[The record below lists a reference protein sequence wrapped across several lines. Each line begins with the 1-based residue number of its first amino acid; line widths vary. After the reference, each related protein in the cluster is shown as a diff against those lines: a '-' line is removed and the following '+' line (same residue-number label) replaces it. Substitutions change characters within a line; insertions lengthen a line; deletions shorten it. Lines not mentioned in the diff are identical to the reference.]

1 MKSHQIRELLARHVI
16 RLTWVVTFEYGEQL
30 PQVRLGA
37 QLLNQ
42 IGVGPYPIVLA
53 RQRRVL
59 AEQARIER
67 NRVVGIH
74 QHGCGRISIGRGL
87 FLSVAHMRITMPK
100 AALKDKCEEVPGD
113 TATALTSTI
122 ALASR
127 APPEI
132 MNRKSAQ
139 ERRIGIPKRRVTQ

>member
-1 MKSHQIRELLARHVI
+1 M
-16 RLTWVVTFEYGEQL
+16 
-30 PQVRLGA
+30 
-37 QLLNQ
+37 
-42 IGVGPYPIVLA
+42 
-53 RQRRVL
+53 L

-67 NRVVGIH
+67 DGVVRIH
-74 QHGCGRISIGRGL
+74 EHSLGRISIGRGP
-87 FLSVAHMRITMPK
+87 FLSVAHMRITMLK
-100 AALKDKCEEVPGD
+100 AAPKDKCEEVPGD
-113 TATALTSTI
+113 TAAVLTSTI

>member
-42 IGVGPYPIVLA
+42 IGVGPYLVVLA

-87 FLSVAHMRITMPK
+87 FLSVAHMAITMPK
-100 AALKDKCEEVPGD
+100 VAPKDKCEEVPG
-113 TATALTSTI
+113 I
-122 ALASR
+122 R
-127 APPEI
+127 
-132 MNRKSAQ
+132 
-139 ERRIGIPKRRVTQ
+139 

>member
-16 RLTWVVTFEYGEQL
+16 RLTWVVTFEYSEQL

-59 AEQARIER
+59 AEQARVER
-67 NRVVGIH
+67 DGVIRIH
-74 QHGCGRISIGRGL
+74 QHGCRISIGRGL
-87 FLSVAHMRITMPK
+87 FLSVAHMCTTMPK
-100 AALKDKCEEVPGD
+100 AAPKDKREEVPGD

-132 MNRKSAQ
+132 MDRKSAQ

>member
-53 RQRRVL
+53 RQRWVL
-59 AEQARIER
+59 AEQATVER
-67 NRVVGIH
+67 DGVVGIH
-74 QHGCGRISIGRGL
+74 EHSLGRISIGRGL

-132 MNRKSAQ
+132 MNMKSAQ